1 MTALSERK
9 PEEFDN
15 STAPNTC
22 QGKIPE
28 TKELVSKAHHGF

>member
-1 MTALSERK
+1 MTGAESK
-9 PEEFDN
+9 TEEFDN

-22 QGKIPE
+22 QVKISE